1 MVFNRRDGDGEA
13 CLKNMAVTLVER
25 WEATVRAAPGARALL
40 AAESGRSWTRAELAG
55 AVAEWRG
62 ALPEAVRGELLGQ
75 RVVMAVPNG
84 VTWWTVFLGLLS
96 EGAIPAALDAT
107 EPAAAQLA
115 TAQAVGAVWWWRD
128 GQMERVEGQG
138 AKRRIRGACL
148 LKVTS
153 GTTGTAKALAFTH
166 EQMIADGEQVCATM
180 GIGPDDVNLA
190 IIPFGHSYGLGNL
203 VLPLILQG
211 TGLVM
216 AEMPLP
222 QALAA
227 ACARGGAT
235 VFAAVPAILRGMVRA
250 SVEPES
256 LRTLRLVISAGAPL
270 AAELAA
276 EFFAKYGR
284 RVHAFYGT
292 SETGGICFDR
302 TGEATLA
309 GADDVAGEGVKVGAP
324 LEGVRLHWRRGG
336 RFVVESAAVRGNGRF
351 SPPDRAAVNAAGEVT
366 LLGRT
371 RRMVKI
377 GGRRLEL
384 GEIEAALKALPGVRE
399 AFAAAHPEKADA
411 LAVVVAAEEATSVA
425 VLKDLLRAKVAP
437 WKVPER
443 WVVVREFPIT
453 ARGKTDTRALRVLI
467 GGGG

>member
-1 MVFNRRDGDGEA
+1 MR
-13 CLKNMAVTLVER
+13 T
-25 WEATVRAAPGARALL
+25 APGARALL
-40 AAESGRSWTRAELAG
+40 AAESGQSWTRAELA
-55 AVAEWRG
+55 AEVTAWRAG
-62 ALPEAVRGELLGQ
+62 LSEEMRAGLLGR

-84 VTWWTVFLGLLS
+84 VMWWAVFLGLLS

-107 EPAAAQLA
+107 EPASAQWT
-115 TAQAVGAVWWWRD
+115 TALAVGAAWWWHD
-128 GQMERVEGQG
+128 GKLERVAE
-138 AKRRIRGACL
+138 RRTLRRSDLCL
-148 LKVTS
+148 LKLTS
-153 GTTGTAKALAFTH
+153 GSTGTPRALEFTH
-166 EQMIADGEQVCATM
+166 AQMIADGEQVCATM

-211 TGLVM
+211 TALVM

-227 ACARGGAT
+227 ACERGGAT
-235 VFAAVPAILRGMVRA
+235 AFATVPAILKGMVRA
-250 SVEPES
+250 SVEPEK
-256 LRTLRLVISAGAPL
+256 LKTLRLVISAGAPL
-270 AAELAA
+270 AAELAK
-276 EFFAKYGR
+276 EFLVKYGR

-302 TGEATLA
+302 SGEATLN
-309 GADDVAGEGVKVGAP
+309 GEGEGVKVGAP
-324 LEGVRLHWRRGG
+324 LEGVRLQWRRGG
-336 RFVVESAAVRGNGRF
+336 RFAVESAAVRGNGNF
-351 SPPDRAAVNAAGEVT
+351 SPPDRAAVNAAGEIT

-399 AFAAAHPEKADA
+399 AFATAHPTRVDA
-411 LAVVVAAEEATSVA
+411 LAVVVASDAEASA
-425 VLKDLLRAKVAP
+425 LKELLRANVAP

-443 WVVVREFPIT
+443 WIVVREVPIT
-453 ARGKTDTRALRVLI
+453 ARGKTDVQRLRALVA
-467 GGGG
+467 GEPPK